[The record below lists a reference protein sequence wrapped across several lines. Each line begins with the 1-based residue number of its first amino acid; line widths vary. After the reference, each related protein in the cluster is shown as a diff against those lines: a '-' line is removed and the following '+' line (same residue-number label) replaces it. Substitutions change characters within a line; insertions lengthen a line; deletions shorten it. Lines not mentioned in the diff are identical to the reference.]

1 MRLRP
6 RPRRCVAACRMPR
19 LAGLV
24 GKVARKKGKKLT
36 FGKPKRRM
44 KNSSTVD
51 KRGNMTQKNRLLLIR
66 YLSGKPLK
74 AASRDKAESL
84 ITGLK
89 SLATMAQK
97 KEEEALKLTQ
107 TVMTEEDRLAREAE
121 LAGEDKKASPVK
133 RRWDIIRTVLGG
145 ADDSGSDDDGE
156 EDDAERATP
165 TPT

>member
-1 MRLRP
+1 MCPCGRK
-6 RPRRCVAACRMPR
+6 RCV
-19 LAGLV
+19 
-24 GKVARKKGKKLT
+24 
-36 FGKPKRRM
+36 
-44 KNSSTVD
+44 
-51 KRGNMTQKNRLLLIR
+51 R

-97 KEEEALKLTQ
+97 KEEEALKYVHCNSQREGVQQEPHTHGVPRTRRLTQ